1 MPAES
6 AGALFELWHGEG
18 EIALGEDR
26 SFLIATEVPGRHG
39 RNVLR
44 VLAQG
49 QSAARVLK
57 LHSTGRSSLASLPVL
72 W

>member
-49 QSAARVLK
+49 NLQRV
-57 LHSTGRSSLASLPVL
+57 S
-72 W
+72 